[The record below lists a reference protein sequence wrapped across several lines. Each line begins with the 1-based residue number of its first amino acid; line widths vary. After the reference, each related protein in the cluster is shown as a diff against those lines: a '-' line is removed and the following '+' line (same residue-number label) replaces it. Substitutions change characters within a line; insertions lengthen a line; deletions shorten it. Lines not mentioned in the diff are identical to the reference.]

1 MQRAHRDLW
10 DLTRKRSLASKIS
23 NLPWA
28 VLSLWPHC
36 CFLWGVGQSLHSRWI
51 PLRIICIQVPER
63 SKNRINTQ
71 LQEAKALKCIY
82 RGRETTIEGGR
93 EEPVRGSLGR
103 AAKPQVQAG
112 SKRPKYD
119 LIPVFICLVHLRST
133 SFSLDF
139 GFSMFKIGKLDQMA
153 NVTSGSKELHAV
165 IMHPES
171 GQSDYYNQIITA
183 QVDWVHPIRNYD
195 KLFPGIIIT
204 TILTKRQSGAVN

>member
-1 MQRAHRDLW
+1 M
-10 DLTRKRSLASKIS
+10 
-23 NLPWA
+23 
-28 VLSLWPHC
+28 
-36 CFLWGVGQSLHSRWI
+36 
-51 PLRIICIQVPER
+51 PER

-93 EEPVRGSLGR
+93 EEPVRGSLRR
-103 AAKPQVQAG
+103 AAKPQAG

-133 SFSLDF
+133 PFSLDF
-139 GFSMFKIGKLDQMA
+139 GFFIFKIGKLDQMA
-153 NVTSGSKELHAV
+153 NATSGSKELHAV

-183 QVDWVHPIRNYD
+183 HVD
-195 KLFPGIIIT
+195 
-204 TILTKRQSGAVN
+204 